1 MTESVVGRDRNLV
14 AALSRGIAVLDA
26 YRDGDLWLGNAE
38 LAARSGLPRPTVARI
53 AQTLAQLGYLAYSSR
68 LRRYRLGI
76 GALSLGFAVLAD
88 GDVRRVARP
97 HMQALANQANALVA
111 LGARDGIEIVHIESC
126 YSATSLVSLRLEVG
140 THARLAE
147 TAFGRA
153 LLAVLPEDERAG
165 LLEHLANLYGGRWP
179 SLRDAVEAAF
189 DDVARHGF
197 CAILGRWQPDIN
209 AVGVPLRCPDG
220 SALALG
226 LAGFAGQMTRKRMQ
240 DVIGPR
246 LVEVARTIE
255 AELARS
261 GQ

>member
-1 MTESVVGRDRNLV
+1 VTEIPAGRDRNLV

-38 LAARSGLPRPTVARI
+38 LAARSGLPRPTVSRI
-53 AQTLAQLGYLAYSSR
+53 ARVLAQLGYLAYSSR
-68 LRRYRLGI
+68 LRQYRLGV
-76 GALSLGFAVLAD
+76 GTLALGFAVLAD

-111 LGARDGIEIVHIESC
+111 LGARDGTKIVHIETC
-126 YSATSLVSLRLEVG
+126 HSATSLVSLRLEVG

-153 LLAVLPEDERAG
+153 LLTVLPEDERDK
-165 LLEHLANLYGGRWP
+165 LLEHLGHLYGVRWP
-179 SLRDAVEAAF
+179 SLRDAVDSAF
-189 DDVARHGF
+189 AEVARHGF
-197 CAILGRWQPDIN
+197 CTILGRWQPDIN

-220 SALALG
+220 TKLALG
-226 LAGFAGQMTRKRMQ
+226 LAGFAGQMTRKRLQ

-255 AELARS
+255 AELARTS
-261 GQ
+261 R